1 MKDSSSIRVRFAPSP
16 TGELHV
22 GSARTA
28 LYNWLFTRKEG
39 GTMILR
45 VEDTD
50 QARFVPGSMDR
61 FFEDLKWLGID
72 WDEGPDVGGPHG
84 PYIQSERL
92 EAYRAVAESLVESG
106 HAYRCYCS
114 PERLEEMRQA
124 QMAAKQPPKYDRK
137 CLSEQSTVN
146 SQQKSYVIRLL
157 VPEGKTKF
165 QDVVRGEVEFDNV
178 QIDDQILLKSDGFP
192 TYHLAV
198 IVDDRAMGISHV
210 IRGEEWLSS
219 TPKHVLLYQA
229 FGWEPP
235 VFVHPPLILN
245 DQRQK
250 LSKRR
255 DGDAV
260 WVATYRKL
268 GYLPDAFVNYLAL
281 VGWNPGTDEEI
292 FSREELTQKFSLER
306 IHKAGGIFDDQ
317 KLRSVNQFYLKQLSN
332 EELLERLEAGG
343 FLGDFVDLD
352 HNVMLKWVKI
362 LRDRVQIL
370 SEFANLLEPLL
381 DLTDY
386 PAERLIFRKSDRE
399 RTILGLKTALEILK
413 KTDWEVWQSSE
424 GLNHALSQFDT
435 TNLANGDVFWPVR
448 VALSGLEASPSP
460 AELLWALGKDESLRR
475 IERAIQKVRELP
487 SDTLRAKS
495 RRS

>member
-1 MKDSSSIRVRFAPSP
+1 MTQSQVEQQPIRVRFAPSP

-28 LYNWLFTRKEG
+28 LYNWLFTRQHG
-39 GTMILR
+39 GGMILR

-50 QARFVPGSMDR
+50 QSRFVAGSMDR

-72 WDEGPDVGGPHG
+72 WDEGPDLGGLYG

-92 EAYRAVAESLVESG
+92 EAYRAVAESLVDSG

-124 QMAAKQPPKYDRK
+124 QMAAKQPPKYDRH
-137 CLSEQSTVN
+137 CLKYGAGSMGN
-146 SQQKSYVIRLL
+146 GGGKYVIRLL
-157 VPEGKTKF
+157 VPEGRTKF

-198 IVDDRAMGISHV
+198 VVDDRAMGISHV

-219 TPKHVLLYQA
+219 TPKHIMLYQA

-235 VFVHPPLILN
+235 VFVHLPLILN
-245 DQRQK
+245 GQRQK

-268 GYLPDAFVNYLAL
+268 GYLPEAFVNYLAL
-281 VGWNPGTDEEI
+281 VGWNPGTDREI
-292 FSREELTQKFSLER
+292 FSREELIKEFSLER

-317 KLRSVNQFYLKQLSN
+317 KLRSVNHYYLKQLSN
-332 EELLERLEAGG
+332 EAYFEKLEDGG
-343 FLGDFVDLD
+343 FLGDFADLD
-352 HNVMLKWVKI
+352 HNVMLKWITI

-370 SEFANLLEPLL
+370 SEFLNLLEPLL
-381 DLTDY
+381 HLTDY
-386 PAERLIFRKSDRE
+386 PTERLIFRKSDQE
-399 RTILGLKTALEILK
+399 RTKAGLGTAVELLKQA
-413 KTDWEVWQSSE
+413 DSEVWQSSE
-424 GLNHALSQFDT
+424 ALNHTLAQFDT
-435 TNLANGDVFWPVR
+435 TKLTNGDVFWPVR
-448 VALSGLEASPSP
+448 VGLSGLEASPSP
-460 AELLWALGKDESLRR
+460 AELLWVLGKDESLQR
-475 IERAIQKVRELP
+475 IEGARNKLTESSPGKQ
-487 SDTLRAKS
+487 
-495 RRS
+495 